1 MNFIKEIF
9 ADTYKSTIAAIT
21 FTMVCII
28 GEYRSFSYIKW
39 GNFELSFDV
48 MYFFSLTSAIIL
60 WTCLLG
66 KGLKHLNA
74 SIHGKKILKTLKN
87 CTQQEKKFLYN
98 RIFENGN
105 EVTIDL
111 QTDSYFYEK
120 GDDVLRGMFY
130 ELYKQQFST
139 KEKMLI
145 FLRGLENKGILQN
158 YGNQTMIIPQQVWDI
173 LVKNSDEIFK
183 GFKK

>member
-21 FTMVCII
+21 FTVVCII

-66 KGLKHLNA
+66 KGLKHLNT
-74 SIHGKKILKTLKN
+74 SRRGKQILKTLKN
-87 CTQQEKKFLYN
+87 CTQQEKEFLYN
-98 RIFENGN
+98 RIFENDN
-105 EVTIDL
+105 DLIIDL
-111 QTDSYFYEK
+111 QTDSYFYERI
-120 GDDVLRGMFY
+120 G
-130 ELYKQQFST
+130 YKLLPSRRDFLT
-139 KEKMLI
+139 KEKILI
-145 FLRGLENKGILQN
+145 FLRKLENKGILKS